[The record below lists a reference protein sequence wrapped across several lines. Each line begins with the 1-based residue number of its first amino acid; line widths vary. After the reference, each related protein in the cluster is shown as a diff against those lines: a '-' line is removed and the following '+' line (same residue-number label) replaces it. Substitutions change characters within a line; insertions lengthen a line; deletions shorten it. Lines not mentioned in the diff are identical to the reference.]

1 MLHRI
6 LSLAGQEM
14 VLIGGQAL
22 ALWAAIYQVL
32 PPVSAIT
39 KDVDFIG
46 SQADVKR
53 IAAGI
58 AGKASFPHE
67 RSLTLLMGQVSKSLP
82 GDNYVNIDVLFKV
95 YGDVSTD
102 AIKARAV
109 TVGID
114 GVSIKLMHP
123 LDVLQGRLENL
134 YGIPEKQ
141 DEHGLAQLILAIEVV
156 QKFLLAEAIR
166 TEHAVPARS
175 VVLKHVSRIET
186 MALSD
191 AGRKVAQRFGV
202 HVADAIEPA
211 PLLRLHEFGSRKLPQ
226 LIRSMSAA
234 RQQELRNRPEIG
246 EYR

>member
-6 LSLAGQEM
+6 LALAGQDM

-22 ALWAAIYQVL
+22 ALWAAIYHVL
-32 PPVSAIT
+32 PSASAIT

-58 AGKASFPHE
+58 AGKATFPHE
-67 RSLTLLMGQVSKSLP
+67 RALTLLMGQVSKTLP

-109 TVGID
+109 NVGIE
-114 GVSIKLMHP
+114 GVTIKVMHP
-123 LDVLQGRLENL
+123 LDMLQGRLENL

-156 QKFLLAEAIR
+156 QKFLVAEATR
-166 TEHAVPARS
+166 TEDAAPARS
-175 VVLKHVSRIET
+175 IVLKHVSRIET

-211 PLLRLHEFGSRKLPQ
+211 PLLRLPEFMSRKLPQ
-226 LIRSMSAA
+226 LMRSMSPD
-234 RQQELRNRPEIG
+234 RQEELRKRPEIG